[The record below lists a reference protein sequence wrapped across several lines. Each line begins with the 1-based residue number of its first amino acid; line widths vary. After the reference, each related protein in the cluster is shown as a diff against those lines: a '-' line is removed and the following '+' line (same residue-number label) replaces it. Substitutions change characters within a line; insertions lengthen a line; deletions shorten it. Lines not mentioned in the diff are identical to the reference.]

1 MSEQEVPRAAKWPFL
16 LGDLSLIAAGG
27 GVAWLAHSGRIPWSL
42 SVAGIIAATVGAGA
56 WVLVTP
62 FLRDQDAELR
72 LREQDGLADTL
83 RQVQQ
88 LEKAAA
94 SIAAGASSLQSGQ
107 QSLQRAEAA
116 AGALVQQLATE
127 RKSFAEAI
135 QRTQDQEKQDLRLEL
150 DKLRRGE
157 DETIRVIC
165 HLLDHNYAVF
175 QASQRSTQPGI
186 AQQLAQY
193 RAACLDAVRRLGVV
207 AHEAT
212 PGEGFNP
219 DFHQTLDG
227 STPPIDSRIAG
238 TLACGYTVRGLAVRP
253 IIVSVDGAVQ
263 PAPSLSVEGSSPEFS
278 DPVAPTTEASPENA
292 G

>member
-16 LGDLSLIAAGG
+16 LGDLSLIAAAG

-42 SVAGIIAATVGAGA
+42 SVAGVLTGAVAVGA
-56 WVLVTP
+56 WILVTP
-62 FLRDQDAELR
+62 FLRDQEAELR
-72 LREQDGLADTL
+72 LKENDGLADTL
-83 RQVQQ
+83 RQIQQ
-88 LEKAAA
+88 LERVAA
-94 SIAAGASSLQSGQ
+94 SIAAGATNLAAGQ

-116 AGALVQQLATE
+116 AGALVQQLGTE
-127 RKSFAEAI
+127 RKSFTEAL
-135 QRTQDQEKQDLRLEL
+135 QRTQDQEKQTLKLEL

-157 DETIRVIC
+157 EETLRVVC
-165 HLLDHNYAVF
+165 HLLDHNYAVY
-175 QASQRSTQPGI
+175 QASQRSSQPGV

-212 PGEGFNP
+212 TGEAFNP

-227 STPPIDSRIAG
+227 SAPPPESRIAG
-238 TLACGYTVRGLAVRP
+238 TLACGYTIRGMAVRP
-253 IIVSVDGAVQ
+253 IIVSVEGSAQ
-263 PAPSLSVEGSSPEFS
+263 IAPSQPVEGSHPDFETA
-278 DPVAPTTEASPENA
+278 APAEPENA

>member
-16 LGDLSLIAAGG
+16 LGDLSLIAAAG

-42 SVAGIIAATVGAGA
+42 SVAGVLTSAVAVGA
-56 WVLVTP
+56 WILVTP
-62 FLRDQDAELR
+62 FLRDQEAELR
-72 LREQDGLADTL
+72 LKEHEGLADTL
-83 RQVQQ
+83 HQIQQ
-88 LEKAAA
+88 LERVAA
-94 SIAAGASSLQSGQ
+94 SIAAGASNLAAGQ

-116 AGALVQQLATE
+116 AAALVQQLGTE
-127 RKSFAEAI
+127 RKSFTEAL
-135 QRTQDQEKQDLRLEL
+135 QRTQDQEKQTLKLEL

-157 DETIRVIC
+157 EENLRVVC
-165 HLLDHNYAVF
+165 HLLDHNYAVY
-175 QASQRSTQPGI
+175 QASQRSSQPGV

-212 PGEGFNP
+212 TGEAFNP

-227 STPPIDSRIAG
+227 SAPPPESRIAG
-238 TLACGYTVRGLAVRP
+238 TLACGYTIRGSAVRP
-253 IIVSVDGAVQ
+253 IIVSVEGFAQ
-263 PAPSLSVEGSSPEFS
+263 IAPSQPVEGSNPDFETAPET
-278 DPVAPTTEASPENA
+278 APENA